1 MNRSDLLVCDI
12 RDLNLNGKESKIP
25 VEDED
30 YHMNESK
37 QENLLQTEDE
47 DIILEPLTIIPSPEP
62 DPVIYIFY
70 NSRGL
75 SDFRFSPYTKRTN
88 GAGDT
93 EAPNSGESRAPPLV
107 WIKRAGDGLSRIE
120 VNVKWAENNELRIG
134 KTQLAEDAVL
144 EMPSKIQLFIQ
155 LDPNVKEFKSFLAD
169 VKTVTG
175 QDSVTRKSIGPI
187 VIFLKA
193 ELAESQEEKILG
205 LTTMEE
211 RTAAHNLVDKKEL
224 GQLTRGMGPHQ
235 DTVLAILC
243 AQRQPP
249 EPGRNLAQIL
259 AVLKRLSSSP
269 DPTVRATITRVNNN
283 ELSALEIAAIMNNA
297 VVASYIV
304 EVIYNMTDSLEA
316 ALEAINSRDSQGNSI
331 LHLLARKG
339 DTNIQTLRSL
349 LSLRLTDWSPLV
361 RMLPNLK
368 HQFPVHIAAQSKDC
382 QLETLRTIHENMN
395 NCFEVCDNDG
405 MTALHYACQRSNDMA
420 SISTIL
426 SYHKVDTKF
435 INTSYKVSFF
445 CQDNINAVSKDG
457 LTALDHLTRREVTG
471 GLSQHQKADM
481 VKLIKNNGGR

>member
-1 MNRSDLLVCDI
+1 MNSSDIIVCDI
-12 RDLNLNGKESKIP
+12 RDLNLNGKEDKIP
-25 VEDED
+25 DVGGYNISD
-30 YHMNESK
+30 SK
-37 QENLLQTEDE
+37 HGNLTRTEDE
-47 DIILEPLTIIPSPEP
+47 DIILEPLTIVPSPEP

-75 SDFRFSPYTKRTN
+75 SDFRFSPYTKRSN
-88 GAGDT
+88 GAGET
-93 EAPNSGESRAPPLV
+93 GTSHSPERAPPLV
-107 WIKRAGDGLSRIE
+107 WIKRTVDGLSRIE

-134 KTQLAEDAVL
+134 KTQLTEDAVL
-144 EMPSKIQLFIQ
+144 EVPSKIQLFIQ
-155 LDPNVKEFKSFLAD
+155 LDPNVKEFKSFWAD

-224 GQLTRGMGPHQ
+224 SQLTQGMGPHQ

-249 EPGRNLAQIL
+249 EPGRNLAQIH
-259 AVLKRLSSSP
+259 AVLKRLSGSP
-269 DPTVRATITRVNNN
+269 DPSVRAAITRVNNN

-316 ALEAINSRDSQGNSI
+316 ALEAINCRDSQGNSI

-339 DTNIQTLRSL
+339 DSNIQTLRSL

-382 QLETLRTIHENMN
+382 QLETLRTIHESMN

-405 MTALHYACQRSNDMA
+405 MTALHYACQRSNDVV

-426 SYHKVDTKF
+426 SYHKVGVAF
-435 INTSYKVSFF
+435 
-445 CQDNINAVSKDG
+445 
-457 LTALDHLTRREVTG
+457 ALKEF
-471 GLSQHQKADM
+471 
-481 VKLIKNNGGR
+481 